1 MGFLPFDWTKRVM
14 LAAGAV
20 VSVLSVAVLVAWRV
34 HSIPLIQVLPTLTP
48 MQRMTAVGL
57 LLSSVALILATMG
70 HRRAALI
77 CALLVL
83 VEATLIGLEYVLNT
97 SFGIDQLLGPDYINV
112 HASHLGRM
120 SPLTVLC
127 FLGGGMAL
135 LVMSSQRLTHR
146 GSAIGGI
153 LASMLIAV
161 GTVNCLGYLL
171 THTDAYGWRQLA
183 RMGIHVSGS
192 FVLLGVGLLAWAWQQ
207 SHVKKG
213 APEWLPFGIGLGLA
227 LGAVG
232 VWQALMVHKESD
244 MPRLSGIILAG
255 GLVGSSLV
263 AVAVALAIQA
273 RRHSRELQKGKDVLE
288 RTQEQLRSLTER
300 LSLAT
305 RTASIGIWDWDLR
318 RNVTVWDDTM
328 FEIFGIPKVVPM
340 PYKQFAQ
347 RIHPDDVTAVDASL
361 ERAIQGKT
369 QDFVEF
375 RITRP
380 DGSVHHVS
388 SAERA
393 VLDERG
399 NVVRVVGTAI
409 DITGRKEMLA
419 QIEAS
424 RGKMAASARLSALGM
439 MAGGVAHEINN
450 PLAIIH
456 AAAAD
461 LLRRIKEEG
470 SVPVAIVERNG
481 ERILDTTNRITRI
494 IRSMRQLAREGSQ
507 DRVRP
512 ASVAKIV
519 QETLEVCEERFK
531 SHSINLLLPKIDPA
545 VMVSC
550 RDVQIGQ
557 VLFNLLQNAFDA
569 IVDLPGERW
578 IRLEVT
584 LDAGSA
590 VFSIIDSGPGVPA
603 ELKTK
608 IMEPFFTTKEVGKG
622 IGLGLSLSR
631 TIVEEHGGKL
641 KLTDEA
647 GHPCFSFRIP
657 LAHKAEPVCN

>member
-1 MGFLPFDWTKRVM
+1 M

-20 VSVLSVAVLVAWRV
+20 VSVLSVAVLVGWHV
-34 HSIPLIQVLPTLTP
+34 HSVPLIQVLPTLTP
-48 MQRMTAVGL
+48 MQRMTALGL
-57 LLSSVALILATMG
+57 LLSSVALILAAAG
-70 HRRAALI
+70 HRRTALI
-77 CALLVL
+77 CALFVL
-83 VEATLIGLEYVLNT
+83 VEATLVGLEYVLNT
-97 SFGIDQLLGPDYINV
+97 SFGIDQLLGPAYIVV
-112 HASHLGRM
+112 HTSHPGRM

-127 FLGGGMAL
+127 FLASSMAL
-135 LVMSSQRLTHR
+135 LVMSSHRLTQR

-153 LASMLIAV
+153 LASILIAV
-161 GTVNCLGYLL
+161 GTVDVLGYLL

-213 APEWLPFGIGLGLA
+213 APEWLPFSIGLGLA
-227 LGAVG
+227 VGALG
-232 VWQALMVHKESD
+232 VWQALMVHTESD
-244 MPRLSGIILAG
+244 IPRLSGIILAA
-255 GLVGSSLV
+255 GLVGSALL

-288 RTQEQLRSLTER
+288 RAQDQLRTLTER

-318 RNVTVWDDTM
+318 RNLTVWDDTM

-340 PYKQFAQ
+340 AYKEFA
-347 RIHPDDVTAVDASL
+347 RTVHPDDVTAVDASL
-361 ERAIQGKT
+361 QRAIQGKT
-369 QDFVEF
+369 QDSVEF
-375 RITRP
+375 RIIWP
-380 DGSVHHVS
+380 DGSVRHVS
-388 SAERA
+388 SAEGV
-393 VLDERG
+393 VLDKRG
-399 NVVRVVGTAI
+399 NVVRVVGTAV

-424 RGKMAASARLSALGM
+424 RGQLAASARLSALGM

-456 AAAAD
+456 AAAGD
-461 LLRRIKEEG
+461 LLCRINEEG
-470 SVPVAIVERNG
+470 SVPLAIAKRNS

-519 QETLEVCEERFK
+519 EGTLEVCEERFK
-531 SHSINLLLPKIDPA
+531 YHSINLLLPKIDPA
-545 VMVSC
+545 LMVSC
-550 RDVQIGQ
+550 RDVQIEQ

-569 IVDLPGERW
+569 IGDLPGERW

-584 LDAGSA
+584 PDEGSA
-590 VFSIIDSGPGVPA
+590 LFSIIDSGPGVPP

-631 TIVEEHGGKL
+631 TIVEEHGGTL
-641 KLTDEA
+641 KLTDEV

-657 LAHKAEPVCN
+657 LAHKEEPVCN

>member
-1 MGFLPFDWTKRVM
+1 M

-20 VSVLSVAVLVAWRV
+20 VSVLSVAVLVGWHV

-57 LLSSVALILATMG
+57 LFSSVALILAATG
-70 HRRAALI
+70 HRLAALV
-77 CALLVL
+77 CALFVL
-83 VEATLIGLEYVLNT
+83 VEATLTGLEYVLNT

-112 HASHLGRM
+112 HTSHLGRM

-127 FLGGGMAL
+127 FLAGGMAL
-135 LVMSSQRLTHR
+135 LVTSSQRLTHR

-192 FVLLGVGLLAWAWQQ
+192 FVLLGVGLLACAWQQ
-207 SHVKKG
+207 SRVKKG

-227 LGAVG
+227 VGALG

-244 MPRLSGIILAG
+244 IPRLSGMILTG
-255 GLVGSSLV
+255 GLVGSALL
-263 AVAVALAIQA
+263 ALAVALAIQA
-273 RRHSRELQKGKDVLE
+273 RRHSRELQEGK
-288 RTQEQLRSLTER
+288 EQLRTLTER

-340 PYKQFAQ
+340 PYKDFA
-347 RIHPDDVTAVDASL
+347 RRVHPDDVTAVDASL
-361 ERAIQGKT
+361 QRAIQGKT
-369 QDFVEF
+369 QDSVEF
-375 RITRP
+375 RIIRP
-380 DGSVHHVS
+380 DGSVRHVS
-388 SAERA
+388 SAEGV
-393 VLDERG
+393 VLNERG
-399 NVVRVVGTAI
+399 NVVRVVGTAV
-409 DITGRKEMLA
+409 DITERKEMLA

-456 AAAAD
+456 ASAAD

-470 SVPVAIVERNG
+470 SVPLAIAKRNS

-494 IRSMRQLAREGSQ
+494 IRSMRQLAREGTQ

-512 ASVAKIV
+512 ALVAKIV
-519 QETLEVCEERFK
+519 AETLEVCEERFK
-531 SHSINLLLPKIDPA
+531 YHSINLLLPKIDPA
-545 VMVSC
+545 LMVSC
-550 RDVQIGQ
+550 RDIQIGQ

-584 LDAGSA
+584 LDEGSA
-590 VFSIIDSGPGVPA
+590 VFSIVDSGPGVPP

-641 KLTDEA
+641 TLTDEA

-657 LAHKAEPVCN
+657 LAHQEEPVCN

>member
-1 MGFLPFDWTKRVM
+1 
-14 LAAGAV
+14 
-20 VSVLSVAVLVAWRV
+20 
-34 HSIPLIQVLPTLTP
+34 
-48 MQRMTAVGL
+48 
-57 LLSSVALILATMG
+57 
-70 HRRAALI
+70 
-77 CALLVL
+77 
-83 VEATLIGLEYVLNT
+83 
-97 SFGIDQLLGPDYINV
+97 
-112 HASHLGRM
+112 M

-227 LGAVG
+227 LGALG

-328 FEIFGIPKVVPM
+328 FEIFGITKVVPM
-340 PYKQFAQ
+340 PYKQFA
-347 RIHPDDVTAVDASL
+347 RLVHPDDVTAVEASL
-361 ERAIQGKT
+361 QRAIQGKT
-369 QDFVEF
+369 QDSVEF
-375 RITRP
+375 RIIRP
-380 DGSVHHVS
+380 DGSVRHVS
-388 SAERA
+388 SAEKV
-393 VLDERG
+393 VLNERG
-399 NVVRVVGTAI
+399 NVVRVVGTAV

-424 RGKMAASARLSALGM
+424 REKMAASARLSALGM

-456 AAAAD
+456 ASAAD
-461 LLRRIKEEG
+461 LQRRIKEEG
-470 SVPVAIVERNG
+470 SVPLAIAKRNS
-481 ERILDTTNRITRI
+481 ERILETANRITRI

-507 DRVRP
+507 DRARP

-519 QETLEVCEERFK
+519 EETLEVCEERFK

-545 VMVSC
+545 LMVSC
-550 RDVQIGQ
+550 RDVQIEQ

-657 LAHKAEPVCN
+657 LAHQEEPVCN

>member
-1 MGFLPFDWTKRVM
+1 MGFQRSCWTKRVM

-20 VSVLSVAVLVAWRV
+20 VSVLSVAVLVGW
-34 HSIPLIQVLPTLTP
+34 HLHFIPLIQVLPTLVP

-57 LLSSVALILATMG
+57 LLSSVALILAAMS
-70 HRRAALI
+70 HRRAVLI
-77 CALLVL
+77 CALFVL
-83 VEATLIGLEYVLNT
+83 VEATLIGLEYALNT
-97 SFGIDQLLGPDYINV
+97 SFGIDQFLGPDYINSV
-112 HASHLGRM
+112 HTSHLGRM
-120 SPLTVLC
+120 SPVAALC
-127 FLGGGMAL
+127 FLASGMAL
-135 LVMSSQRLTHR
+135 LVISSHRLTQCC
-146 GSAIGGI
+146 SSIGGI
-153 LASMLIAV
+153 LASILIAV
-161 GTVNCLGYLL
+161 GTVDVLGYLL
-171 THTDAYGWRQLA
+171 RHTDAYGWGELS
-183 RMGIHVSGS
+183 RMAMHTSGS

-213 APEWLPFGIGLGLA
+213 PPEWLPFSMGLGLA
-227 LGAVG
+227 IGALG
-232 VWQALMVHKESD
+232 VWQALLAHKESD
-244 MPRLSGIILAG
+244 IPRLSGIILAG
-255 GLVGSSLV
+255 GLVGSSLL

-273 RRHSRELQKGKDVLE
+273 RKHGRELQEGKD
-288 RTQEQLRSLTER
+288 QLRTLTER
-300 LSLAT
+300 LSLAA

-318 RNVTVWDDTM
+318 RNLTVWDDTM

-340 PYKQFAQ
+340 AYKEFA
-347 RIHPDDVTAVDASL
+347 RTVHPDDVTAVEASL
-361 ERAIQGKT
+361 QRAIQGRT

-375 RITRP
+375 RIIRP

-388 SAERA
+388 SAEGV

-399 NVVRVVGTAI
+399 NVVRVVGTAV
-409 DITGRKEMLA
+409 DVTGSKEMLA

-424 RGKMAASARLSALGM
+424 RGQLAASARLSALGM

-456 AAAAD
+456 ASAAD
-461 LLRRIKEEG
+461 LLCRINEEG
-470 SVPVAIVERNG
+470 SVPLAIAKRDS

-519 QETLEVCEERFK
+519 EDTLAVCEERFK
-531 SHSINLLLPKIDPA
+531 YHSITLLLPQIDPA
-545 VMVSC
+545 LMVSC
-550 RDVQIGQ
+550 RDVQIEQ

-584 LDAGSA
+584 PDEGSA
-590 VFSIIDSGPGVPA
+590 VFSIIDSGPGVPL

-631 TIVEEHGGKL
+631 MIVEEHGGEL

-657 LAHKAEPVCN
+657 LAHKEEPVCN